1 MACEQE
7 FRHTQAMVVFLNGKF
22 LPEEEA
28 VISVTDRSFLYGDG
42 LYETLPFY
50 GGVPFRWSAH
60 VERLHEGLKL
70 LRIKIPF
77 SDKELERAALRLLE
91 LNNMAD
97 AVLRLTISRG
107 SGPRGY
113 SMKTAQCPV
122 VVMTLHPLAETGNM
136 EWRVITSS
144 LRVLA
149 DDPLTQ
155 SKTCSKVRSVLAR
168 AEAEDR
174 GADEALLLNERG
186 EITEGAATNFFYIED
201 GVVCTS
207 PLAAGL
213 LPGVTRAAVLEV
225 CAALGAKTAERPI
238 TPDKAAECEGAFL
251 TVSTMG
257 IVEVVLLDG
266 RSLRRTPL
274 VGKIREEYWQLV
286 HRETR
291 RE

>member
-1 MACEQE
+1 
-7 FRHTQAMVVFLNGKF
+7 MVVFVNGKF

-50 GGVPFRWSAH
+50 GGVPFRWLAH
-60 VERLHEGLKL
+60 FERLQQGLKL
-70 LRIKIPF
+70 LRIQIPF
-77 SDKELERAALRLLE
+77 SDKELERSALRLLE
-91 LNNMAD
+91 LNKMSD
-97 AVLRLTISRG
+97 AVLRLTVSRG

-113 SMKTAQCPV
+113 SMKTAQSPA
-122 VVMTLHPLAETGNM
+122 VVMTLHQLAEAGNT
-136 EWRVITSS
+136 EWRLITSS

-149 DDPLTQ
+149 DDPLMQ

-168 AEAEDR
+168 AEAEDS

-186 EITEGAATNFFYIED
+186 EITEGAATNFFCIQGGE
-201 GVVCTS
+201 VCTS

-213 LPGVTRAAVLEV
+213 LAGVTRAAVLEV
-225 CAALGAKTAERPI
+225 CADLGIKTAEHPI
-238 TPDKAAECEGAFL
+238 TPDKASDWEGAFL

-257 IVEVVLLDG
+257 IVEAVLLDG
-266 RSLRRTPL
+266 RSLRRSPM

-286 HRETR
+286 RRETR